1 MSLHRR
7 LNHPR
12 GQSPAA
18 RLSDDLAEILT
29 GPTSG
34 GNAEGALLVW
44 KASSTDLGRSDVGTV
59 FALTGSVKKHD
70 EYKGEKQT
78 MILRAKVET
87 VEGQTQLA
95 TAVAS

>member
-7 LNHPR
+7 LNQPR

-34 GNAEGALLVW
+34 GNAERLAGLAC
-44 KASSTDLGRSDVGTV
+44 TDP
-59 FALTGSVKKHD
+59 D
-70 EYKGEKQT
+70 E
-78 MILRAKVET
+78 
-87 VEGQTQLA
+87 LA
-95 TAVAS
+95 CRMLEACERYFSGKMGGGGK